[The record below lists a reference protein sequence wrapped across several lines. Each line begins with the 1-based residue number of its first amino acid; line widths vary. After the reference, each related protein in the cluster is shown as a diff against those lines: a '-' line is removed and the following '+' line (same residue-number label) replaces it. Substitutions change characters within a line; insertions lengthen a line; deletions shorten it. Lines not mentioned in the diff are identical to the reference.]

1 MAILSKKCQKRE
13 ELEKKEKKK
22 KKKKKKTKKKK
33 KKQKKKDEKWE
44 FSHIG
49 GFKPSV
55 SCVSVS
61 VVNLKHDIAFLV
73 QTIRSL
79 AQNNLFTLK
88 NSFCIDLKNQVLTGT
103 QKIGSLLI
111 HSKVHGCG
119 NC

>member
-1 MAILSKKCQKRE
+1 MGGALKK
-13 ELEKKEKKK
+13 KKEK
-22 KKKKKKTKKKK
+22 
-33 KKQKKKDEKWE
+33 KKKDEKWE

-88 NSFCIDLKNQVLTGT
+88 NSVCIDLKNQVLTGT